1 MIFSPTITITTP
13 PVTVSM
19 TGITYAEF
27 IQSLGTFQ
35 YRVLQFYAYS
45 DDINQLLQPI
55 NYNEY
60 QATGNRR
67 IVFVNPEID
76 PFQSQKSLYKD
87 VKDAGIV
94 LNGQSNVSVNLLANV
109 LIKLQLFCDR
119 VRITDMMDSKVPD
132 NFKSLIEGEV
142 VQDAF
147 FGDYKD
153 LLL

>member
-94 LNGQSNVSVNLLANV
+94 LNGQSNVSVNLLPNV

>member
-1 MIFSPTITITTP
+1 MIFSPTITTTTP

-87 VKDAGIV
+87 VKGAGIV
-94 LNGQSNVSVNLLANV
+94 LNGQSNVSVNLLPNV

-142 VQDAF
+142 VRDAF

>member
-87 VKDAGIV
+87 VKGAGIV
-94 LNGQSNVSVNLLANV
+94 LNGQSNVSVNLLPNV

-119 VRITDMMDSKVPD
+119 IRITDMMDSKVPD

-142 VQDAF
+142 VRDAF